1 MWKNLLRTAAF
12 FTVFALIFLLISPV
26 FYPKDNSG
34 YAGIHEDHAK
44 GFLAEPENSIDV
56 LFLGDSE
63 AYSAFLP
70 LKLWEEQGITSYV
83 CSTGNQVMYQSLSY
97 LKRVFQE
104 QKPKMVVFE
113 TNALYRE
120 FTLADVISHAGEEV
134 FPFLRY
140 HDRWKKLTFADL
152 TEPVEH
158 RHLVRDKGYAFHM
171 EEDPADTAGYMIPT
185 EEAQPVPVINGAY
198 LAKIRDFCR
207 EQGVPLILVST
218 PSTVNWSTYYHNGTK
233 ELAQELEIP
242 FLDMN
247 LMPEEIPIDW
257 QKDSYD
263 AGNHLNY
270 HGACKVTSYMGQ
282 YFRET
287 GLFGDKRQ
295 EEGYASWKEALADF
309 KLELEQTKQ

>member
-1 MWKNLLRTAAF
+1 MWKNLLRAAAF
-12 FTVFALIFLLISPV
+12 FLVFAVIFTLIAPV

-34 YAGIHEDHAK
+34 FSGIHEEHAK

-70 LKLWEEQGITSYV
+70 LKLWEDQGITSYV

-97 LKRVFQE
+97 LKRVFRE
-104 QKPKMVVFE
+104 QKPQIVIFE

-120 FTLADVISHAGEEV
+120 FALADMISHAGEELV
-134 FPFLRY
+134 PFLRY

-152 TEPVEH
+152 TQPVEH

-198 LAKIRDFCR
+198 LAKIQDFCR
-207 EQGVPLILVST
+207 EQNVELILVST
-218 PSTVNWSTYYHNGTK
+218 PSTVNWSTYYHNGTQA
-233 ELAQELEIP
+233 LAQELEIP
-242 FLDMN
+242 FVDMN

-270 HGACKVTSYMGQ
+270 YGACKVTAYMGQ

-287 GLFGDKRQ
+287 GLFADKRQ
-295 EEGYASWKEALADF
+295 DAAYAGWNDALADF
-309 KLELEQTKQ
+309 KLELEQTK